1 MTGYEAYTI
10 FNSLK
15 LHFTQESY
23 DYFQYQGKTRSS
35 IEAFERRKDKYF
47 FYKLSR
53 KWIDKK
59 EYELFLVANLIAD
72 SKLWV
77 GKLLEDDSISL
88 YRDRTKVI
96 QSLSYTFK
104 NDCSALFDKNDNPNS
119 LLKTL
124 GDYPELLT
132 KTLQKDI
139 QLETL
144 IILNGILNFFPMW
157 TKRITDTIRWP
168 EIKMKCLKYEPFIGY
183 DKQTYKNLLSQC
195 LDCAK

>member
-72 SKLWV
+72 SKL
-77 GKLLEDDSISL
+77 
-88 YRDRTKVI
+88 
-96 QSLSYTFK
+96 
-104 NDCSALFDKNDNPNS
+104 
-119 LLKTL
+119 
-124 GDYPELLT
+124 
-132 KTLQKDI
+132 
-139 QLETL
+139 
-144 IILNGILNFFPMW
+144 
-157 TKRITDTIRWP
+157 
-168 EIKMKCLKYEPFIGY
+168 
-183 DKQTYKNLLSQC
+183 
-195 LDCAK
+195 